1 MRVSPATVLLAGLFF
16 GAGLVS
22 AEVPQLYQFAV
33 RASEVDARVRAHPE
47 IDFLLEK
54 NGKPADLEHA
64 SVDTRVESVGK
75 LVVWLMGYPPALFE
89 RVNSYGMH
97 AIQVHYANGWFAKFG
112 SGAPPADTQTLGKIR
127 LEAATGEDVSPL
139 VEIPKPDGMMERA
152 FQLVRWLSEKN
163 PEGKWAQFL
172 NSDRSGLDW
181 EKVVITGASHGA
193 TTSARFALH
202 KRVGRVVMFCG
213 PRDQYEDWQGL
224 ESATPK
230 ERFFGF
236 SHVLDGGWK
245 DDHYPRSWQLLG
257 LHRFGPLVDV
267 DKEQPPYG
275 HSRRLI
281 TAADVAGDAKRAHS
295 GIVPGGGAMK
305 DAGGQFVH
313 EAVWK
318 YLFTSPVDK
327 AGAPVEPEKGV
338 RMDQRTPAK

>member
-1 MRVSPATVLLAGLFF
+1 MTGLLFCGVS
-16 GAGLVS
+16 VS
-22 AEVPQLYQFAV
+22 AQVPQLYQFAV
-33 RASEVDARVRAHPE
+33 RASEVDARVREHPE
-47 IDFLLEK
+47 IDFLFEK
-54 NGKPADLEHA
+54 NSKPADIEHA
-64 SVDTRVESVGK
+64 SVDTRVESAGK

-89 RVNSYGMH
+89 RLNSYGMH

-112 SGAPPADTQTLGKIR
+112 NGAPPADTQTLGKIR
-127 LEAATGEDVSPL
+127 LEAATGEDASPL

-163 PEGKWAQFL
+163 PEGKWGQFL

-181 EKVVITGASHGA
+181 EKVVISGASHGA
-193 TTSARFALH
+193 TTSARFAMH
-202 KRVGRVVMFCG
+202 QRVGRVVMFCG

-281 TAADVAGDAKRAHS
+281 TAADVGGDAKRAHS
-295 GIVPGGGAMK
+295 GIVPGGGSIK
-305 DAGGQFVH
+305 NAGGQFVH

-318 YLFTSPVDK
+318 YLFTSPVQET
-327 AGAPVEPEKGV
+327 GSPVEPEKGV